1 MLDKDK
7 LEELFKIATKASER
21 MLESGYPD
29 FSLTGIKWDEEENE
43 WIVSF
48 YSNYG
53 NNENSH
59 IGVTA
64 TTNGGYVTTG
74 KYYE

>member
-1 MLDKDK
+1 MLDKNK
-7 LEELFKIATKASER
+7 LEELIKIATKASER

-29 FSLTGIKWDEEENE
+29 FLLTGIKWDEEETE

-48 YSNYG
+48 YSDYG
-53 NNENSH
+53 NESNH

-64 TTNGGYVTTG
+64 TANGKYVTTG

>member
-7 LEELFKIATKASER
+7 LEELFKIASKASEQ
-21 MLESGYPD
+21 MITSGYPD
-29 FSLTGIKWDEEENE
+29 FSLTGIKWDEGENE

-48 YSNYG
+48 YSDYG
-53 NNENSH
+53 NENSH

-64 TTNGGYVTTG
+64 TANGYVTTG

>member
-7 LEELFKIATKASER
+7 LEELLQIATKASEK
-21 MLESGYPD
+21 MITFGYPD

-48 YSNYG
+48 YSDYG
-53 NNENSH
+53 NENNY
-59 IGVTA
+59 IGVALTA
-64 TTNGGYVTTG
+64 SGYVTTG
-74 KYYE
+74 IYYE

>member
-7 LEELFKIATKASER
+7 LEELVKIATKASDR
-21 MLESGYPD
+21 MVESGYPD
-29 FSLTGIKWDEEENE
+29 FSLTGIRWDEEENE

-48 YSNYG
+48 YSDYG
-53 NNENSH
+53 NENSH

>member
-7 LEELFKIATKASER
+7 LGELVKIATKASEK
-21 MLESGYPD
+21 MLQSGYPD
-29 FSLTGIKWDEEENE
+29 FSLTGIKWDEEEAE

-48 YSNYG
+48 YSDYG
-53 NNENSH
+53 NENSH
-59 IGVTA
+59 IGVSATA
-64 TTNGGYVTTG
+64 NSYVTTG